1 MPWRE
6 KRRAG
11 QSSKINEQISERG
24 GGFKKE
30 KSEHRSPKRV
40 RSDSAEPGV
49 GGWVGWVGVG
59 VGSFPLEA
67 GLPVA
72 TGEFRLA
79 QTERR
84 RGRRTREEAERG
96 KPALLSYRGNRK
108 RGGKK
113 NRDGVEERGR
123 RAGVGAG

>member
-1 MPWRE
+1 MS
-6 KRRAG
+6 KFLRA
-11 QSSKINEQISERG
+11 

-108 RGGKK
+108 RGGKEK
-113 NRDGVEERGR
+113 KTEMAWRSEGEGRGWGR
-123 RAGVGAG
+123 GE